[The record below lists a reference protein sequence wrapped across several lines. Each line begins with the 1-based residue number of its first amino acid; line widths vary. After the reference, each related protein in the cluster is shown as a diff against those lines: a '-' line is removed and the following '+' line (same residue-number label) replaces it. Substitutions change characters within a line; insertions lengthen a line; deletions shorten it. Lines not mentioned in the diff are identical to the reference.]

1 VRHKHRWKI
10 LKYRASPLTT
20 GASGRGRTVAWRRVC
35 LECRQVQQRHT
46 DYARRRTVWCWEPEA
61 ETIEIDGEDIPNG

>member
-1 VRHKHRWKI
+1 MAKCKHQWRN

-35 LECRQVQQRHT
+35 EICGEVQQRYT
-46 DYARRRTVWCWEPEA
+46 DYEVRRTKWAKVKP
-61 ETIEIDGEDIPNG
+61 PKK